1 MHFNSKII
9 VLNDRC
15 SIPSAFSQQTLEQLE
30 VTRETVLSEM
40 YKLNELLDQSSLSLS
55 RKRYSRLENKMNL

>member
-40 YKLNELLDQSSLSLS
+40 YKLNELLGNELTNG
-55 RKRYSRLENKMNL
+55 K